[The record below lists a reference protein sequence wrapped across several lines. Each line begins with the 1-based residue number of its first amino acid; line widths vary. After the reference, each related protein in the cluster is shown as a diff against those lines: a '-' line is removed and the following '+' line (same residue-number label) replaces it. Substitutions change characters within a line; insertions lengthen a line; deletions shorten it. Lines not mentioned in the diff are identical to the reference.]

1 MNTKND
7 KLIANELLFF
17 IQNKIDSSAK
27 DAIVDTVIKFY
38 SLDEINAS
46 ISLLE
51 STLNICLSKRNKS
64 DDLYSKLE

>member
-17 IQNKIDSSAK
+17 IQNKIHSSAK

-51 STLNICLSKRNKS
+51 STLNICL
-64 DDLYSKLE
+64 